1 MMKNTLSET
10 RFDVKFYK
18 EVKKVLKKAKVKFI
32 ETELANNRVWIA
44 FYETEDMPIMKE
56 IYKIVGGKFTHDYS

>member
-18 EVKKVLKKAKVKFI
+18 EVKKVLKKAKVNFI